1 MDADE
6 NMMEEDHTSL
16 INVSD
21 GLWPWAAV
29 GKLSVS
35 RPSSQAVQ

>member
-6 NMMEEDHTSL
+6 NVMEEDHTGL

-29 GKLSVS
+29 RRLSVS
-35 RPSSQAVQ
+35 HPSFQAAQ